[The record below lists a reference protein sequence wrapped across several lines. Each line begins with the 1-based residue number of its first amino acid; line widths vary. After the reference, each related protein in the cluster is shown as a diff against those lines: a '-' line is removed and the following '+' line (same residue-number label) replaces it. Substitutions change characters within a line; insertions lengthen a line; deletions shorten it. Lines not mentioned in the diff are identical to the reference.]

1 MKYTLLGKVI
11 KQSGLLLVAGSML
24 LGVTTLQAEI
34 KPAVVYDTAGKFDKS
49 FNEAVFRNGVQK
61 FKADTGIRV
70 TEIEPT
76 NSTQREQSLKK
87 LAKRGHGPIVAVGF
101 AMASALESAA
111 KAYPDTHFTII
122 DMVVGL
128 PNVQSVVFKE
138 HEGSFLVG
146 VLAAMKSETG
156 VVGFVGGMDIPLI
169 RRFACGYEQGAK
181 YQNNNIE
188 ILQNMTGS
196 TGAAWNNPTKG
207 GELTRSQIEAGADV
221 VYAAAGGTG
230 IGVYQAAADLGKYAI
245 GVDSNQNYMQPGTML
260 TSMVKRVGDASYNS
274 WQAGLDGNW
283 TAGFQALGLAEG
295 GVDWALDEHNR
306 ELVTAAMEARVN
318 DLKAKIIAG
327 DITVHDYMSDNTCAA
342 PQGINFSN

>member
-1 MKYTLLGKVI
+1 MNKTQIYRALKQSSISLLGG
-11 KQSGLLLVAGSML
+11 SLLLIATSVS
-24 LGVTTLQAEI
+24 AEI

-70 TEIEPT
+70 TQIEPS
-76 NSTQREQSLKK
+76 NSSQREQSLKK
-87 LAKRGHGPIVAVGF
+87 LAKRGNGPIVAVGF
-101 AMASALESAA
+101 SMASAVEAAA
-111 KAYPDTHFTII
+111 KAYPDTQFTII
-122 DMVVGL
+122 DMVVGE
-128 PNVQSVVFKE
+128 PNVQNIVFKE

-156 VVGFVGGMDIPLI
+156 VVGFIGGMDIPLI
-169 RRFACGYEQGAK
+169 RRFACGYVQGAE

-188 ILQNMTGS
+188 VLQNMTGS

-207 GELTRSQIEAGADV
+207 GELTRSQIESGADV

-230 IGVYQAAADLGKYAI
+230 IGVYQTAADMGKYAI

-260 TSMVKRVGDASYNS
+260 TSMVKRVGDAAYNS
-274 WQAGLDGNW
+274 WNAALNGNW
-283 TAGFQALGLAEG
+283 KPGFQALGLAEG

-306 ELVTAAMEARVN
+306 DLVTADMEERVN

-327 DITVHDYMSDNTCAA
+327 DIVVHDYMSDNTCAKSG
-342 PQGINFSN
+342 GIQFSN